1 MITKIIKQYLTAVIL
16 GCTVAAALTGCQ
28 MKEDDIFDVD
38 PANRAD
44 QWMADYRRVF
54 NNNRYGWALFT
65 DNPTAG
71 RHPAVYTYAVR
82 FDDVNSTFYRSTST
96 ARLPYVNTLDS
107 VVSMYSLKNDNG
119 IVLSFDTYNAF
130 FHYYADQSQYFAQE
144 LQGDFEF
151 CLDRYSENEDT
162 IFGRGKTKQLPF
174 MMIKLPVT
182 PQQYQDASDS
192 IKSDY
197 APFNCSFV
205 CAGDTLPARFLSGY
219 QNLSIW
225 MDGDDPSIDGHLYS
239 YGNLV
244 GGIYFLEPIEYKGHV
259 IREMHIKGDK
269 SGYDDVYDQA
279 QIIPKPFA
287 NYFLQDE
294 EYDSRFFGYSSL
306 GSWTQQQWD
315 KAREALTASGV
326 YDPNS
331 LVYVCIYTDGKGE
344 FHLIFNMWYGSGE
357 IHYPMEM
364 RKVSND
370 EIAIRWTGEEHH
382 GLGVNLYEAGF
393 KYFVDAL
400 ATKDEWRTYRISAQ
414 TGSVMSPG
422 EMKLTDEQNPD
433 NSFYFPTYFRYYHQS
448 IWD

>member
-151 CLDRYSENEDT
+151 CLDRYSANEDT

-197 APFNCSFV
+197 APYNCSFV
-205 CAGDTLPARFLSGY
+205 CAGDTLPARFFSGY

-259 IREMHIKGDK
+259 IREMHIKADK

-279 QIIPKPFA
+279 QIMTR
-287 NYFLQDE
+287 
-294 EYDSRFFGYSSL
+294 DSSATHRSAPGHSSS
-306 GSWTQQQWD
+306 GTRP
-315 KAREALTASGV
+315 ARPSRPAASTTPTASSTSASTPTARASSISSSTCGTARAR
-326 YDPNS
+326 
-331 LVYVCIYTDGKGE
+331 YTT
-344 FHLIFNMWYGSGE
+344 
-357 IHYPMEM
+357 
-364 RKVSND
+364 
-370 EIAIRWTGEEHH
+370 RWRC
-382 GLGVNLYEAGF
+382 ARS
-393 KYFVDAL
+393 
-400 ATKDEWRTYRISAQ
+400 ATTR
-414 TGSVMSPG
+414 
-422 EMKLTDEQNPD
+422 
-433 NSFYFPTYFRYYHQS
+433 
-448 IWD
+448 

>member
-1 MITKIIKQYLTAVIL
+1 MRGATSI
-16 GCTVAAALTGCQ
+16 
-28 MKEDDIFDVD
+28 
-38 PANRAD
+38 
-44 QWMADYRRVF
+44 
-54 NNNRYGWALFT
+54 YG
-65 DNPTAG
+65 
-71 RHPAVYTYAVR
+71 
-82 FDDVNSTFYRSTST
+82 NSTPLWIVDGVIQENVIEVNTDDLSSGNAETLLSS
-96 ARLPYVNTLDS
+96 ARMPYVNTLDS
-107 VVSMYSLKNDNG
+107 VVSMYSMKNDNG

-151 CLDRYSENEDT
+151 CLDRYSANEDT
-162 IFGRGKTKQLPF
+162 
-174 MMIKLPVT
+174 
-182 PQQYQDASDS
+182 
-192 IKSDY
+192 
-197 APFNCSFV
+197 
-205 CAGDTLPARFLSGY
+205 
-219 QNLSIW
+219 IW

-259 IREMHIKGDK
+259 IREMHIKADK
-269 SGYDDVYDQA
+269 SGYDDIYDQA

-294 EYDSRFFGYSSL
+294 EYDSRFFGYSAL
-306 GSWTQQQWD
+306 GPWTQQQWD

-370 EIAIRWTGEEHH
+370 EIALRWTGEEHH

-393 KYFVDAL
+393 RYFVDAL

-422 EMKLTDEQNPD
+422 ELKLTDEQNPD